1 MSPTLENRVF
11 YHLSSILYPPLSE
24 KYTLPAIRAIQLAR
38 AGLSEYKV
46 RLPSGR
52 WVKACK
58 FIDYLFLSGFV
69 NNLVD

>member
-1 MSPTLENRVF
+1 MF
-11 YHLSSILYPPLSE
+11 YHLSRILYPPLSE

-38 AGLSEYKV
+38 AGLFEHKV

-58 FIDYLFLSGFV
+58 FIDYLFLKGFV
-69 NNLVD
+69 DNPVD